1 MYNMLLTNTYSF
13 YQDALY
19 KEHSSGDKIQAT
31 VAILTKSYK
40 VFKEHKVD
48 PKVTVTIGYLEAVAG
63 IRFSLMEIANLLH
76 SQCSGAQDHFSWHDQ
91 SEFELLQLAEN
102 VCTDPAINTKDFT
115 VSGRDVVGPAV
126 YLLKLLVRKY
136 GFPCLKQVSGKLNW
150 IIPKGLCTSD
160 QVCIN
165 QSLSTLFLIYPYN
178 VILLICSRK
187 MSLIHLCYTMIPLNI
202 LC

>member
-1 MYNMLLTNTYSF
+1 MYNMPLTNTYSF

-63 IRFSLMEIANLLH
+63 IRFALMEIANLLH
-76 SQCSGAQDHFSWHDQ
+76 SQCSGVRNHMYVGWRDLSK
-91 SEFELLQLAEN
+91 FELLQLAEN
-102 VCTDPAINTKDFT
+102 VCTDPAINTSDFT

-136 GFPCLKQVSGKLNW
+136 GFPCLKQVYEEFNW
-150 IIPKGLCTSD
+150 IIPEGLHETN
-160 QVCIN
+160 QVCI
-165 QSLSTLFLIYPYN
+165 SGTHIHLIYN
-178 VILLICSRK
+178 VFAI
-187 MSLIHLCYTMIPLNI
+187 
-202 LC
+202 